1 MTKSP
6 KSETNMI
13 EYETRDGIVWIW
25 FNRPHRLNAVIPEM
39 VQQLIGC
46 LEQALDQGPGAVVL
60 AGRGAAFCAG
70 YDLKQEQV
78 ERKESA
84 HRRQVERLHDVTRLI
99 RRAPFPVIASVHGY
113 ALGNGCEF
121 ALASDFVIAADNS
134 QFGFP
139 EVSWGLGVTGGGTA
153 LLAGSVGIHV
163 AKNLILGGE
172 RFSAERAHQLGIV
185 TLTTAADKLE
195 QATTDFALR
204 IADLPRDAFARSK
217 RAIDLSLSSNLESA
231 YALETEQS
239 IVAGRDEVTK
249 SSILEFSDQG
259 LNG

>member
-78 ERKESA
+78 
-84 HRRQVERLHDVTRLI
+84 
-99 RRAPFPVIASVHGY
+99 
-113 ALGNGCEF
+113 
-121 ALASDFVIAADNS
+121 
-134 QFGFP
+134 
-139 EVSWGLGVTGGGTA
+139 
-153 LLAGSVGIHV
+153 
-163 AKNLILGGE
+163 
-172 RFSAERAHQLGIV
+172 
-185 TLTTAADKLE
+185 
-195 QATTDFALR
+195 
-204 IADLPRDAFARSK
+204 
-217 RAIDLSLSSNLESA
+217 
-231 YALETEQS
+231 
-239 IVAGRDEVTK
+239 
-249 SSILEFSDQG
+249 
-259 LNG
+259 